1 MKRAFMDQDFL
12 LSTETAKTLYHQ
24 YAAPMPVVDYHC
36 HINPAEIAADRQFST
51 ITQAWLGGDHYKW
64 RAIRANGI
72 PEEQITGAESDDW
85 EKFQM
90 WAKTLPKLIGNPLY
104 HWTHL
109 ELQHFFGIRLPLN
122 AETARSIYDEANRI
136 LNSGLTVREMIRR
149 SNVRVICTTDDPVD
163 DLACHEKL
171 AADPSC
177 PARVYPAWRPD
188 KAVNIGKEE
197 FPAYLSRLAETSQT
211 AVDSFSG
218 LCRALSARLD
228 YFCQRGCRVSD
239 HGLDAVVY
247 RPAAPEQVEGIF
259 QKRLAGEALT
269 VPETEQYQTALLLF
283 LGEEY
288 ARRGI
293 VMQLHYGAARNCN
306 SRMFARLGPDTG
318 FDAVAPGSCAPGLA
332 PLLDA
337 LERLQMPMDG
347 KPDWDILEYNDFPY
361 LHIHLTDECDLF
373 QLNALADRL
382 ARLDERQK
390 AAFEGLLQ
398 VEVSKKYGPIQI
410 STIIDLAY
418 STDCCHVLSE
428 VQNDSQLGRFYAE
441 NGFMPELD
449 AIPDSVFQMLDFEML
464 GRKARMDEGGVF
476 TSHGYVTQDSDLEQ
490 VYDTLDLR
498 LRRPDYAVLMELTNG
513 EHNVSLPLPASHL
526 MIDNKLKSIGAEAW
540 QNIRFRCLDCAAPAL
555 KDLVDEAVSI
565 THVNR
570 LAQHLARLG
579 PEELT
584 KYKAILIAE
593 DPSDINEASR
603 LAGQLDEYMVE
614 PDVRTM
620 PEVAENELR
629 IILGD
634 EAAELLLPHVTLW
647 RYGEALLQKYGSTVT
662 EYGLVERRDGQVMA
676 EQPQRGGM
684 EMM

>member
-1 MKRAFMDQDFL
+1 M
-12 LSTETAKTLYHQ
+12 
-24 YAAPMPVVDYHC
+24 
-36 HINPAEIAADRQFST
+36 
-51 ITQAWLGGDHYKW
+51 
-64 RAIRANGI
+64 
-72 PEEQITGAESDDW
+72 
-85 EKFQM
+85 
-90 WAKTLPKLIGNPLY
+90 
-104 HWTHL
+104 
-109 ELQHFFGIRLPLN
+109 
-122 AETARSIYDEANRI
+122 
-136 LNSGLTVREMIRR
+136 
-149 SNVRVICTTDDPVD
+149 
-163 DLACHEKL
+163 
-171 AADPSC
+171 
-177 PARVYPAWRPD
+177 
-188 KAVNIGKEE
+188 
-197 FPAYLSRLAETSQT
+197 
-211 AVDSFSG
+211 
-218 LCRALSARLD
+218 
-228 YFCQRGCRVSD
+228 
-239 HGLDAVVY
+239 
-247 RPAAPEQVEGIF
+247 
-259 QKRLAGEALT
+259 
-269 VPETEQYQTALLLF
+269 
-283 LGEEY
+283 
-288 ARRGI
+288 
-293 VMQLHYGAARNCN
+293 
-306 SRMFARLGPDTG
+306 
-318 FDAVAPGSCAPGLA
+318 
-332 PLLDA
+332 
-337 LERLQMPMDG
+337 
-347 KPDWDILEYNDFPY
+347 
-361 LHIHLTDECDLF
+361 
-373 QLNALADRL
+373 
-382 ARLDERQK
+382 
-390 AAFEGLLQ
+390 
-398 VEVSKKYGPIQI
+398 
-410 STIIDLAY
+410 
-418 STDCCHVLSE
+418 LSE

-647 RYGEALLQKYGSTVT
+647 RYASKQELERAILEHHYTQI
-662 EYGLVERRDGQVMA
+662 VEDAPPPVPQNTPPAGGMAQARDRRPHGR
-676 EQPQRGGM
+676 PQRNPDLRTGM
-684 EMM
+684 EGK

>member
-1 MKRAFMDQDFL
+1 MNKVFRVE
-12 LSTETAKTLYHQ
+12 LS
-24 YAAPMPVVDYHC
+24 
-36 HINPAEIAADRQFST
+36 
-51 ITQAWLGGDHYKW
+51 GG
-64 RAIRANGI
+64 NGCYC
-72 PEEQITGAESDDW
+72 E
-85 EKFQM
+85 
-90 WAKTLPKLIGNPLY
+90 
-104 HWTHL
+104 L
-109 ELQHFFGIRLPLN
+109 EL
-122 AETARSIYDEANRI
+122 
-136 LNSGLTVREMIRR
+136 
-149 SNVRVICTTDDPVD
+149 
-163 DLACHEKL
+163 
-171 AADPSC
+171 
-177 PARVYPAWRPD
+177 
-188 KAVNIGKEE
+188 
-197 FPAYLSRLAETSQT
+197 
-211 AVDSFSG
+211 
-218 LCRALSARLD
+218 
-228 YFCQRGCRVSD
+228 
-239 HGLDAVVY
+239 
-247 RPAAPEQVEGIF
+247 PAAPYE
-259 QKRLAGEALT
+259 
-269 VPETEQYQTALLLF
+269 
-283 LGEEY
+283 
-288 ARRGI
+288 
-293 VMQLHYGAARNCN
+293 
-306 SRMFARLGPDTG
+306 
-318 FDAVAPGSCAPGLA
+318 
-332 PLLDA
+332 LLDA

-373 QLNALADRL
+373 QLNGLADRL

-390 AAFEGLLQ
+390 AAFEGLFQ

>member
-197 FPAYLSRLAETSQT
+197 FPAYLSRLAETSHT

-247 RPAAPEQVEGIF
+247 RPAAPEQVEGVF
-259 QKRLAGEALT
+259 QKRLAGETLT

-337 LERLQMPMDG
+337 LERKHALPKTIVYSLSPNDNVMIASILGCFQGPEAPGKLQLGCP
-347 KPDWDILEYNDFPY
+347 WWFND
-361 LHIHLTDECDLF
+361 HEAGMRAQLTDLANEGVLGNFIGMLTDSRSFLSYPRHEYFRRILCDVLGGWV
-373 QLNALADRL
+373 
-382 ARLDERQK
+382 E
-390 AAFEGLLQ
+390 EG
-398 VEVSKKYGPIQI
+398 KYPD
-410 STIIDLAY
+410 DLPA
-418 STDCCHVLSE
+418 
-428 VQNDSQLGRFYAE
+428 LGRMVQDICYHNAMRYF
-441 NGFMPELD
+441 GFPE
-449 AIPDSVFQMLDFEML
+449 
-464 GRKARMDEGGVF
+464 
-476 TSHGYVTQDSDLEQ
+476 
-490 VYDTLDLR
+490 
-498 LRRPDYAVLMELTNG
+498 
-513 EHNVSLPLPASHL
+513 
-526 MIDNKLKSIGAEAW
+526 
-540 QNIRFRCLDCAAPAL
+540 
-555 KDLVDEAVSI
+555 
-565 THVNR
+565 
-570 LAQHLARLG
+570 
-579 PEELT
+579 
-584 KYKAILIAE
+584 
-593 DPSDINEASR
+593 
-603 LAGQLDEYMVE
+603 
-614 PDVRTM
+614 
-620 PEVAENELR
+620 
-629 IILGD
+629 
-634 EAAELLLPHVTLW
+634 
-647 RYGEALLQKYGSTVT
+647 
-662 EYGLVERRDGQVMA
+662 
-676 EQPQRGGM
+676 
-684 EMM
+684 

>member
-1 MKRAFMDQDFL
+1 
-12 LSTETAKTLYHQ
+12 
-24 YAAPMPVVDYHC
+24 MP
-36 HINPAEIAADRQFST
+36 A
-51 ITQAWLGGDHYKW
+51 
-64 RAIRANGI
+64 
-72 PEEQITGAESDDW
+72 
-85 EKFQM
+85 
-90 WAKTLPKLIGNPLY
+90 
-104 HWTHL
+104 
-109 ELQHFFGIRLPLN
+109 
-122 AETARSIYDEANRI
+122 
-136 LNSGLTVREMIRR
+136 
-149 SNVRVICTTDDPVD
+149 
-163 DLACHEKL
+163 
-171 AADPSC
+171 
-177 PARVYPAWRPD
+177 
-188 KAVNIGKEE
+188 
-197 FPAYLSRLAETSQT
+197 
-211 AVDSFSG
+211 
-218 LCRALSARLD
+218 
-228 YFCQRGCRVSD
+228 
-239 HGLDAVVY
+239 
-247 RPAAPEQVEGIF
+247 
-259 QKRLAGEALT
+259 
-269 VPETEQYQTALLLF
+269 
-283 LGEEY
+283 
-288 ARRGI
+288 
-293 VMQLHYGAARNCN
+293 
-306 SRMFARLGPDTG
+306 
-318 FDAVAPGSCAPGLA
+318 
-332 PLLDA
+332 
-337 LERLQMPMDG
+337 
-347 KPDWDILEYNDFPY
+347 
-361 LHIHLTDECDLF
+361 
-373 QLNALADRL
+373 
-382 ARLDERQK
+382 
-390 AAFEGLLQ
+390 
-398 VEVSKKYGPIQI
+398 
-410 STIIDLAY
+410 
-418 STDCCHVLSE
+418 
-428 VQNDSQLGRFYAE
+428 
-441 NGFMPELD
+441 LD
-449 AIPDSVFQMLDFEML
+449 AIPDSAFQMLDFQML
-464 GRKARMDEGGVF
+464 GRKARRDEGGVF
-476 TSHGYVTQDSDLEQ
+476 TSHGEGTQDSDLEQ